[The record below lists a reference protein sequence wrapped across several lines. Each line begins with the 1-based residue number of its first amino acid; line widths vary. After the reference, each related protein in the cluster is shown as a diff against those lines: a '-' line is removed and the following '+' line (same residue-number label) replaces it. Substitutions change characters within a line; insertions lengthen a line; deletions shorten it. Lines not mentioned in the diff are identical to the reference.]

1 MKIIGTIEK
10 SKDNLYS
17 IYPDKDIDD
26 CAPFGYGLSIEEA
39 KADLFAGIEEF
50 KELKRKELGYVP
62 KSFDNLTIEF
72 RYDVSTLFE
81 ELDFLNIS
89 KFARYAGVNESKMRQ
104 YTSGVCTPGVKA
116 SEKISKALITIAE
129 ILIKSSMVPMDL
141 SESLK
146 NNDTH
151 RA

>member
-17 IYPDKDIDD
+17 IYPDRDIAD

-39 KADLFAGIEEF
+39 KKDFMSGIEEL
-50 KELKRKELGYVP
+50 KELKEVELGYAP
-62 KSFDNLTIEF
+62 KEFEHLTVEY
-72 RYDVSTLFE
+72 RYDVSSLFE
-81 ELDFLNIS
+81 ELDFLNVS
-89 KFARYAGVNESKMRQ
+89 KFAKFAGINESKMRQ

-116 SEKISKALITIAE
+116 SEKISNALKSIGE
-129 ILIKSSMVPMDL
+129 ILLRSSMVSVEQLHVQGSSNP
-141 SESLK
+141 S
-146 NNDTH
+146 

>member
-17 IYPDKDIDD
+17 IYPDKAVANF
-26 CAPFGYGLSIEEA
+26 APFGYGLSIDEA
-39 KADLFAGIEEF
+39 RKDFMVGIEEF
-50 KELKRKELGYVP
+50 KELKKEELGYVP
-62 KSFDNLTIEF
+62 KEFDRLIVEF

-89 KFARYAGVNESKMRQ
+89 RFAKYAGINESKMRQ

-116 SEKISKALITIAE
+116 SEKISKALKTIGE
-129 ILIKSSMVPMDL
+129 IIIKSSMVPLELIEKDL
-141 SESLK
+141 QSHSS
-146 NNDTH
+146 

>member
-17 IYPDKDIDD
+17 IYPDKTIAD
-26 CAPFGYGLSIEEA
+26 CAPFGYGLSIQEA
-39 KADLFAGIEEF
+39 KEDFLSGIEEL
-50 KELKRKELGYVP
+50 KELKKKELGYQP
-62 KSFDNLTIEF
+62 KEFDQLTIDF

-89 KFARYAGVNESKMRQ
+89 KFAKYAGINESKMRQ
-104 YTSGVCTPGVKA
+104 YTSGICTPGVKA
-116 SEKISKALITIAE
+116 SEKISNALKAIGELLIN
-129 ILIKSSMVPMDL
+129 SSMVPLDL
-141 SESLK
+141 LELTE
-146 NNDTH
+146 NNKSG